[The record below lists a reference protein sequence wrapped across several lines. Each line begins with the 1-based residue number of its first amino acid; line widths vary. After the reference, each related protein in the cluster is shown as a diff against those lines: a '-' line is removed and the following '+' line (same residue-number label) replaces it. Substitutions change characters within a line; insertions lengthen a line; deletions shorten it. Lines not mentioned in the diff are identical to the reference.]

1 MTPPRNA
8 SDHIHLPKPEFEAL
22 LEAAAEKGAKK
33 ALADVGLEGETAA
46 EDVRDLRSL
55 IDALKIVRHTA
66 LQTTVHVVVTA
77 VFVLIVV
84 GATIKLKLFGSGS

>member
-1 MTPPRNA
+1 MTPPKSA
-8 SDHIHLPKPEFEAL
+8 SDPIHLPTPEFEAL

-33 ALADVGLEGETAA
+33 ALADVGLEGDTAA

-55 IDALKIVRHTA
+55 IDALKIVRHTL
-66 LQTTVHVVVTA
+66 LQTIVHVVVTA
-77 VFVLIVV
+77 AFVLLVL